1 MQYIYNIYVV
11 HTNDIFHVMYVVSIS
26 IYSEGLTHRMPEQY
40 AKLSQNVA
48 GMC

>member
-1 MQYIYNIYVV
+1 MQYIYIICS
-11 HTNDIFHVMYVVSIS
+11 TNDIFHVMYVVRIS